1 MYKIKI
7 INYRAYEYEIFQEQ
21 LNQLGKNGYL
31 CKDLSFISIFKKVNH
46 PVYYKIDFFH
56 QTGKTK
62 TEKNILKDQFYDP
75 YLDACFEPVYAKKEM
90 YVFMG
95 EQDAHIDINWNQK
108 KDTISEKRKI
118 KNLNYFVGSLLVTL
132 FFIIGTLFNITINT
146 FLTYGITI
154 AYIGI
159 ICLGI
164 TTIYRNFLNLYYSSQ
179 MSKQLQKKQ
188 PHLSTKKLKKLRITY
203 ATTLFLSLFLIF
215 GGLIEDTVNAKEFS
229 LKEHPIL
236 TLSQLNISEESQL
249 SYQKQSSFTVPNS
262 YSILEIGDKE
272 SVLYVKEYFLR
283 STQAATQLF
292 EDFYN
297 DPQEYLC
304 TSVTLNHNVIYG
316 YYEDELTTLIIK
328 KDNQVTLV
336 SVTFSLTDE
345 QVNTIIRFYS

>member
-31 CKDLSFISIFKKVNH
+31 CKDLSFISIFKKVNY

-56 QTGKTK
+56 QTGKSK

-75 YLDACFEPVYAKKEM
+75 YLAACFEPVYAKKEM

-95 EQDAHIDINWNQK
+95 EQDAHININWNQK
-108 KDTISEKRKI
+108 KDIISEKRKI
-118 KNLNYFVGSLLVTL
+118 NNLNYFVGSLLVTL
-132 FFIIGTLFNITINT
+132 FFIIGTLLNITINT

-164 TTIYRNFLNLYYSSQ
+164 TAIYRNFLNLYYSLK
-179 MSKQLQKKQ
+179 MSKQLQKNK
-188 PHLSTKKLKKLRITY
+188 PHLPTMHLKKLRIIYTV
-203 ATTLFLSLFLIF
+203 TLLLSTILIF
-215 GGLIEDTVNAKEFS
+215 GGLIEDTFNAKKFS
-229 LKEHPIL
+229 LEEHPIL
-236 TLSQLNISEESQL
+236 TFAQLDISEDSEL

-262 YSILEIGDKE
+262 YSLLEIGGKE
-272 SVLYVKEYFLR
+272 SVLYVKEYILR
-283 STQAATQLF
+283 SSQSATQLF
-292 EDFYN
+292 EDLYN

-304 TSVTLNHNVIYG
+304 TSVSLNHNIIYG
-316 YYEDELTTLIIK
+316 YYEDELTTFIIK
-328 KDNQVTLV
+328 KDNQVTLI
-336 SVTFSLTDE
+336 SVTFSLTTK
-345 QVNTIIRFYS
+345 QINTIIEFYS